1 VIAGTISNLPEERD
15 YFARELEPHFSD
27 PLVRYVGP
35 VDDRAKNELLG
46 RAAALLSPIE
56 FEEPFPVVLPEALMC
71 GTPVIAFRRGGMPE
85 GIDHGRTGFLCDTA
99 EEMADLVQRLPS
111 LDRRMCRAEAERR
124 FSDEVVIGQYVALY
138 QQLLAT

>member
-1 VIAGTISNLPEERD
+1 MSTLAL
-15 YFARELEPHFSD
+15 
-27 PLVRYVGP
+27 PLVLP
-35 VDDRAKNELLG
+35 T
-46 RAAALLSPIE
+46 AALLSPIE

-111 LDRRMCRAEAERR
+111 LDRPICRAEAERR

-138 QQLLAT
+138 QHLVDRFN